1 MSQDAAEH
9 IGTNRQ
15 LFVDDYLIESM
26 QGVNLKLHGATPA
39 GNILTLDAPWEGSTC
54 DYHTVFQDGEMYRM
68 YYRGSSHEGYVVEA
82 LLEPGE
88 RVVPVHPETICYA
101 ESTDGIH
108 WTKPELSL
116 IEFDG
121 STRNNIVWLDERTET
136 RDMVPFLDGNPQVRP
151 EEQYKGIVWK
161 GSEVFAVASPDAITW
176 RFMRDEPILTERP
189 FDTQNVPFWDPWRE
203 EYVIYTRGMIGTGSS
218 FEGGYRWIRR
228 ATSSDFFNWSP
239 LEPIDTGDS
248 PHEHLYT
255 NGTVPYPRAP
265 GVYLSFPRRFHP
277 DRVPLDDSKWPGT
290 ADAVFMS
297 SRDGLHWDRRFMES
311 IVRPGIGPRN
321 WTSRNNLLSCGIVET
336 GEAELSMYVLRH
348 RDFPSVH
355 IERVTFRKDGFVSA
369 NAGYDGGELTTK
381 PLIFDGRELELNYST
396 SAVGSIR
403 IELQDESGRP
413 IEGWSLDDSAEIFG
427 DHIERVARWEG
438 GADLSAVAGQPV
450 RLRFML
456 ADADLYS
463 FRFRA

>member
-1 MSQDAAEH
+1 
-9 IGTNRQ
+9 
-15 LFVDDYLIESM
+15 
-26 QGVNLKLHGATPA
+26 
-39 GNILTLDAPWEGSTC
+39 
-54 DYHTVFQDGEMYRM
+54 
-68 YYRGSSHEGYVVEA
+68 
-82 LLEPGE
+82 
-88 RVVPVHPETICYA
+88 
-101 ESTDGIH
+101 
-108 WTKPELSL
+108 
-116 IEFDG
+116 
-121 STRNNIVWLDERTET
+121 
-136 RDMVPFLDGNPQVRP
+136 
-151 EEQYKGIVWK
+151 
-161 GSEVFAVASPDAITW
+161 
-176 RFMRDEPILTERP
+176 
-189 FDTQNVPFWDPWRE
+189 
-203 EYVIYTRGMIGTGSS
+203 
-218 FEGGYRWIRR
+218 
-228 ATSSDFFNWSP
+228 
-239 LEPIDTGDS
+239 
-248 PHEHLYT
+248 
-255 NGTVPYPRAP
+255 
-265 GVYLSFPRRFHP
+265 
-277 DRVPLDDSKWPGT
+277 
-290 ADAVFMS
+290 
-297 SRDGLHWDRRFMES
+297 MES

-355 IERVTFRKDGFVSA
+355 FERVTFRKDGFVSA